1 MADGAL
7 NGPKQAAHTSSS
19 PHYGDIVAPR
29 NARPFDDVLATVG
42 WTPLIRLNRVHGG
55 ARTPIYAKAEFFN
68 PGGSVKD
75 RIGLAM
81 IEAAERAGTL
91 KPGGVIVE
99 GTSGNTG
106 VGLAIAAAI
115 RGYRCIFTM
124 PDKMSQEKVR
134 LLKAF
139 GAEVIVTPTAVA
151 PDHPDNYV
159 MTAKR
164 IVAETPGA
172 ILADQFYN
180 PVNPQAHYET
190 TGPEL
195 WTQTEG
201 RITHLVASAG
211 TGGTISG
218 AGRYLKER
226 NPAVRVVAGDPPG
239 SIFAGYHRTG
249 EKGEGAPY
257 KVEGIGND
265 KLPSTL
271 DFKVIDE
278 YRTVGDREAFH
289 MGRRLTREEGLFVGG
304 SAGLIVHLAVQLAH
318 EVDDPDACVVCIL
331 PDTGERYLSKMYN
344 EEWMRE
350 NRLLE
355 PERLTAREMME
366 RKDGGA
372 PALISVAPDT
382 TVREALRLMTDYD
395 ISQLPVCHDNNCVGS
410 LPESLV
416 MARVIEAP
424 ETLDHPVSGIMEAP
438 FPVIESDLPM
448 SRIGRML
455 TRQCPAVLVRT
466 NGELAGIITRYDVV
480 RYLTP

>member
-1 MADGAL
+1 MTEAR
-7 NGPKQAAHTSSS
+7 
-19 PHYGDIVAPR
+19 APR
-29 NARPFDDVLATVG
+29 NARPYDNILETVG
-42 WTPLIRLNRVHGG
+42 WTPLIRLNRVVGRT
-55 ARTPIYAKAEFFN
+55 RTPVYAKAEFFN

-81 IEAAERAGTL
+81 IEAAERSGKL

-139 GAEVIVTPTAVA
+139 GADVVVTPTAVP

-164 IVAETPGA
+164 IVSETPGA
-172 ILADQFYN
+172 VLADQFFN
-180 PVNPQAHYET
+180 PVNPESHYAT

-195 WTQTEG
+195 WEQTDG
-201 RITHLVASAG
+201 RITHFVAAAG

-218 AGRYLKER
+218 AGKYLKER
-226 NPAVRVVAGDPPG
+226 NPELRIIAGDPSG
-239 SIFAGYHRTG
+239 SIFANYHHTH

-265 KLPSTL
+265 KLPGTL
-271 DFKVIDE
+271 DFDLVDE
-278 YRTVGDREAFH
+278 FHTVSDRDAFH
-289 MGRRLTREEGLFVGG
+289 MARRLTREEGMFVGG
-304 SAGLIVHLAVQLAH
+304 SAGLIATLAVRTAQQL
-318 EVDDPDACVVCIL
+318 DDADAFVVCIL
-331 PDTGERYLSKMYN
+331 PDTGERYLSKVYN
-344 EEWMRE
+344 EEWLRE

-355 PERLTAREMME
+355 PELVRIRDMIA

-372 PALISVAPDT
+372 PALVSVSPGT
-382 TVREALRLMTDYD
+382 KVREALSLITQYD
-395 ISQLPVCHDNNCVGS
+395 ISQMPVCVGRECVGA
-410 LPESLV
+410 LAEANL
-416 MARVIEAP
+416 MARIIEDPNVLDAP
-424 ETLDHPVSGIMEAP
+424 VDTLMDAA
-438 FPVIESDLPM
+438 FPVLDADQPM
-448 SRIGRML
+448 AAVAHLL
-455 TRQCPAVLVRT
+455 THHNDAVLVHE
-466 NGELAGIITRYDVV
+466 GAELVGIVTRYDMV
-480 RYLTP
+480 RYLTQ